1 MWQLSLAEEIGPFPL
16 PCFLAQIR
24 HNQLPDATAKQKE
37 PSSNSAPE
45 GRNYLNYLMWWK
57 PSSKELA
64 EADDNVAEIRWEES
78 LDQPVLIPENSK
90 IITIPTFQSDNKSK
104 YISGVFPG

>member
-1 MWQLSLAEEIGPFPL
+1 
-16 PCFLAQIR
+16 
-24 HNQLPDATAKQKE
+24 
-37 PSSNSAPE
+37 
-45 GRNYLNYLMWWK
+45 MWWK

-90 IITIPTFQSDNKSK
+90 IITIPTFQSDNKSR